1 MPGLLFNLA
10 FLHPQPTGL
19 ATYALN
25 ILPYLQGLEPRV
37 LAPFAPSEGLDFIP
51 TPEAMSAKEGLRGH
65 IRRLWWTQWHLPAI
79 YRQVGSSLLFSPI
92 PEAPLYQGCRYIL
105 TVHDLIPLRFR
116 RWSSRLSNYFRFVVP
131 QLLHHATH
139 ILCNSHST
147 AQEVRDFFN
156 IKPDRLSVIPLAF
169 DHDRFRFLN
178 LPTAN
183 YFLYIGRHDRHKN
196 LSRIIQAFKQVS
208 KDYELWIGGGYDLR
222 YTPELE
228 LVVKELDLTDR
239 VKFLGYVD
247 QSNLCPLLNQAVG
260 LVFPSLW
267 EGFGLPVL
275 EAMACGCP
283 VITSNLSALPETA
296 GNAGLFVDPYNVNEI
311 GEAMVALTRSGS
323 LRLHL
328 RAWGLER
335 CQSFTWAK
343 TGEETS
349 KILSLYI

>member
-25 ILPYLQGLEPRV
+25 ILPYLQGLAPKI
-37 LAPFAPSEGLDFIP
+37 LAPFALGEAQDFIP
-51 TPEAMSAKEGLRGH
+51 TPQAMSAREGLRGH
-65 IRRLWWTQWHLPAI
+65 LRRLWWTQWQLPTI
-79 YRQVGSSLLFSPI
+79 YRRLQSSLLFSPI
-92 PEAPLYQGCRYIL
+92 PEAPLYQGCRYVL
-105 TVHDLIPLRFR
+105 TVHDLIPLRFMG
-116 RWSSRLSNYFRFVVP
+116 WSSRLSNYFRLVVP

-139 ILCNSHST
+139 ILCNSLST
-147 AQEVRDFFN
+147 AQEVQQFFN
-156 IKPDRLSVIPLAF
+156 INPDRLSVIPLAF
-169 DHDRFRFLN
+169 DHDRFNFLD
-178 LPTAN
+178 LPTSN

-196 LSRIIQAFKQVS
+196 LARLIQAFQPLS
-208 KDYELWIGGGYDLR
+208 KDYELWIGGGYDRR
-222 YTPELE
+222 YTPALEMMVRELE
-228 LVVKELDLTDR
+228 LTDR

-247 QSNLCPLLNQAVG
+247 QNNLCPLLNQAMG

-296 GNAGLFVDPYNVNEI
+296 GNAGLLVDPYDVSQI
-311 GEAMVALTRSGS
+311 REAMIALTRSES

-328 RAWGLER
+328 RALGLKR
-335 CQSFTWAK
+335 CQSFNWAK
-343 TGEETS
+343 TGAETS
-349 KILSLYI
+349 KILSIYA

>member
-1 MPGLLFNLA
+1 MTGLLFNLA
-10 FLHPQPTGL
+10 FLHAQPTGL

-25 ILPYLQGLEPRV
+25 ILPYLQPLQPQV
-37 LAPFAPSEGLDFIP
+37 LAPFGVGEGIDLIP
-51 TPEAMSAKEGLRGH
+51 TPQNMSGREGLGGH

-116 RWSSRLSNYFRFVVP
+116 RWSSRLSNYFQFVVP
-131 QLLHHATH
+131 LLLHNASH

-147 AQEVRDFFN
+147 AQEVQDFFH

-196 LSRIIQAFKQVS
+196 LGRLIQAFAKVP
-208 KDYELWIGGGYDLR
+208 KDYELWIGGSYDGR
-222 YTPELE
+222 YTPALVQIVRELS
-228 LVVKELDLTDR
+228 LTDR
-239 VKFLGYVD
+239 VKFLGYID
-247 QSNLCPLLNQAVG
+247 QQNLCPLFNRAIA
-260 LVFPSLW
+260 LVLTSLW

-275 EAMACGCP
+275 EALACGTP
-283 VITSNLSALPETA
+283 VITSNLSALPEIA
-296 GNAGLFVDPYNVNEI
+296 GDAALFVDPYNVDAI
-311 GEAMVALTRSGS
+311 ADAMVQITRSES

-328 RAWGLER
+328 RSLGLTR
-335 CQSFTWAK
+335 CQAFTWAK
-343 TGEETS
+343 TGEETR